1 MCYSSIKIVFVFQ
14 NNTLSSFLLT
24 VQGNILLQDNLVP
37 KKKALHSTRL
47 ENGEVL
53 EAGSNTEEGS
63 RFVL

>member
-37 KKKALHSTRL
+37 KKGLHSIRL

-63 RFVL
+63 RFAL